1 MAGFIGD
8 AELKLRYPDS
18 GSVAMDSADVFL
30 ALGSN
35 LGAREALLNA
45 ALAGLARRGFRVTQ
59 RSSRYW
65 TEPVGGPPQDWF
77 LNQVVRGETALSPL
91 ELLDACL
98 SIESEA
104 GRTRGERNG
113 PRTLDLDLLFYG
125 DAVRTDARLTLPHP
139 RLHERRFVLE
149 PLAEIAPGFEHPVS
163 RKTIAALLAACP
175 DTSRVVK
182 QEATSATPVR

>member
-1 MAGFIGD
+1 MAGGIGD

-18 GSVAMDSADVFL
+18 GSAAMDFADVFL

-35 LGAREALLNA
+35 LGARETTLNA
-45 ALAGLARRGFRVTQ
+45 ALAGLARRGFRVTRQ
-59 RSSRYW
+59 SSRYW

-77 LNQVVRGETALSPL
+77 LNQVVRGETALSAS

-98 SIESEA
+98 SIENEA

-113 PRTLDLDLLFYG
+113 PRTLDLDILFYG
-125 DAVRTDARLTLPHP
+125 AAVQADARLTVPHP

-149 PLAEIAPGFEHPVS
+149 PLAEIAPGFEHPLL
-163 RKTIAALLAACP
+163 RRTIADLLAACP

-182 QEATSATPVR
+182 QDSVSAAHAR